1 MVAIGVKEIFMVKR
15 VGIIGAGLMGLP
27 MSVNWLKAGFDV
39 IGYDVAPERRA
50 LLAEAG
56 VEVADSLAQLA
67 DRAELIVLSLPSP
80 QALDD
85 VSAALAPLVHAQ
97 HVIAETSTLALD
109 DKMRVERM
117 LRERSSATLL
127 DCPIIGG
134 AVQAKASTLSV
145 LASGEEAACRHI
157 EPVFAA
163 TARQYRYVGPF
174 GTASRVKF
182 VVNHFVSTT
191 TVLVAE
197 TMRLAQRVGLDPAL
211 IDDIIRN
218 SPAASG
224 IWLARVPLMLAGVY
238 DDPATKAADLAI
250 PFKDTRIIASF
261 IDEHA
266 AATPLF
272 NAALEV
278 YRVAQQQNRA
288 DQDAAALYEVFAS
301 LHAAAGGLRDDH

>member
-1 MVAIGVKEIFMVKR
+1 MVMR
-15 VGIIGAGLMGLP
+15 VGIVGAGLMGLP

-39 IGYDVAPERRA
+39 MAFDVAPERRA
-50 LLAEAG
+50 LLADAG
-56 VEVADSLAQLA
+56 VKVADSLAELA
-67 DRAELIVLSLPSP
+67 DFAGLIVLSLPSP

-85 VSAALAPLVHAQ
+85 VIAQLATLTDRR
-97 HVIAETSTLALD
+97 HVIAETSTLAVE
-109 DKMRVERM
+109 DKARAAGH
-117 LRERSSATLL
+117 LLAHGGATLL

-134 AVQAKASTLSV
+134 AVQAKAAALTV
-145 LASGEEAACRHI
+145 LASGDESACRAAAPI
-157 EPVFAA
+157 FAA
-163 TARQYRYVGPF
+163 TARQYRYVGAF

-197 TMRLAQRVGLDPAL
+197 TMRFAERAGLDLAL

-224 IWLARVPLMLAGVY
+224 IWLARVPLMLCGVY

-250 PFKDTRIIASF
+250 PFKDTRIIAGF
-261 IDEHA
+261 IEQHG

-272 NAALEV
+272 DAALDI
-278 YRVAQQQNRA
+278 YRVAQEQGRA

-301 LHAAAGGLRDDH
+301 LGLATGAARHDH